1 MFHIVYL
8 QRVEVNIVTL
18 QRGELNTV
26 TLQRVELNK
35 QKQVVNLK
43 SRKKKVF
50 MLA

>member
-1 MFHIVYL
+1 MLHIVTL

-18 QRGELNTV
+18 QRVEVNIV